1 MWYAPRTFI
10 RFSLAKHSEKEG
22 IGEGHYSSDTYHRN
36 PPPTPKNMWTRV
48 VISSRHISLRVFATL
63 ATPATLNFMKHD
75 SEENLTKISF
85 VYLIAY

>member
-1 MWYAPRTFI
+1 MCTPNFY

-36 PPPTPKNMWTRV
+36 PPPQKKKYV
-48 VISSRHISLRVFATL
+48 DKSSYQFETYFFACFFARL